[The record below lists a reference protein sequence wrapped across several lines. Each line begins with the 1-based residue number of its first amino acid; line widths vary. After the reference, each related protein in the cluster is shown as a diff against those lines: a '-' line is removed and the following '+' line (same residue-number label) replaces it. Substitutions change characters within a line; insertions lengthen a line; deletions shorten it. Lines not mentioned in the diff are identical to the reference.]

1 VSVPDAQ
8 GDGNVSAPAI
18 SAGVEYPVPAAVGRA
33 AAHVPDLGAGVTIDA
48 ATATASVTIHAPGIA
63 AGVQAAVNSGVVR
76 GAGVPPALAVGV
88 IVSPAAAAGSGR
100 AHAPVGYA
108 PLNPILEAISRA
120 VALETDAR
128 PAQLEAISR
137 AVALEVLE

>member
-1 VSVPDAQ
+1 
-8 GDGNVSAPAI
+8 
-18 SAGVEYPVPAAVGRA
+18 
-33 AAHVPDLGAGVTIDA
+33 VPDLVAGVTIDA

>member
-1 VSVPDAQ
+1 
-8 GDGNVSAPAI
+8 
-18 SAGVEYPVPAAVGRA
+18 
-33 AAHVPDLGAGVTIDA
+33 VPDLVAGVTIDA

-108 PLNPILEAISRA
+108 PLRPIPLNPILEAISRA